1 MARGVIQICF
11 RISFP
16 LVTVQQALASLTK
29 LLEENNI
36 SIVVQ
41 EFLGESKEEDHES
54 PIEMLKVETKYE
66 GF

>member
-1 MARGVIQICF
+1 MIQICF
-11 RISFP
+11 SISFP
-16 LVTVQQALASLTK
+16 LVTVPQALASLTK

-54 PIEMLKVETKYE
+54 PIKILKVGTKYE
-66 GF
+66 EF